1 MAISY
6 LVSNFAYMHQ
16 EVPYRGA
23 GVSRRPSLNLTIA
36 LTSDITKSQIL
47 QTHMMDS
54 YSNPHRKKVSSA
66 KFEFMHQGVPF
77 RGPEV
82 SRRSS
87 L

>member
-36 LTSDITKSQIL
+36 LTSGINKSQIL
-47 QTHMMDS
+47 KTHNMDS
-54 YSNPHRKKVSSA
+54 LSNPHRKKISSV
-66 KFEFMHQGVPF
+66 KFAIHVP
-77 RGPEV
+77 GGAI
-82 SRRSS
+82 
-87 L
+87 